1 MNIGIAP
8 NITFACTRLYNT
20 NKVGDLKKNADG
32 YYVMVVGALN
42 MFNSAG
48 MYYDFKAAEHFFKS
62 SSALMRR
69 IEGGNL
75 RGESGHPEYVSG
87 MSNQEYFA
95 RLLRIDP
102 KRVVCHFASLTLN
115 FNDYKDE
122 KGRPIVAI
130 IAEVCPSGEL
140 GHVLEKQLANPR
152 ENVSF
157 SIRSFTDD
165 KLVGGIVTRYIKN
178 IVTFDYVLEPGM
190 SVAEKFNK
198 TNPALEAY
206 SDESFVISQAEAEAG
221 ARLLAGTYGV
231 GNESVQLNTDEF
243 FNTMGWQSP
252 TAPKSS
258 PRASSSYSW

>member
-32 YYVMVVGALN
+32 YYTMVVGALN

-62 SSALMRR
+62 SSSLMRR

-75 RGESGHPEYVSG
+75 RGENGHPEFLAG

-95 RLLRIDP
+95 RLNRIDP
-102 KRVVCHFASLTLN
+102 KNVVCHFASLTLN

-130 IAEVCPSGEL
+130 IAEVCPSGAL

-152 ENVSF
+152 ENVCF

-165 KLVGGIVTRYIKN
+165 KLVGGIVVRYIKN
-178 IVTFDYVLEPGM
+178 IVTFDYVIEPGM
-190 SVAEKFNK
+190 SVANKFNVM
-198 TNPALEAY
+198 NPALEAY
-206 SDESFVISQAEAEAG
+206 PDVVISQAEAEAG
-221 ARLLAGTYGV
+221 ARMLAGTYGV
-231 GNESVQLNTDEF
+231 GNESVLLNADELLSV
-243 FNTMGWQSP
+243 MGWD
-252 TAPKSS
+252 
-258 PRASSSYSW
+258 SSSAKTSHTAKSTYSW